1 MPAFVSHYVHAK
13 SVEEK
18 IKALNPGLD
27 FSEAAY
33 NYGAQGP
40 DFLFSHKVWLT
51 LIGGD
56 NLYALGSALHSCNT
70 SEFFAAAK
78 EYIENEPCDKGVATS
93 FIYGFLC
100 HYALDRNTHP
110 LIYSVQEAYT
120 KAYGLENAVAF
131 SIHNII
137 EYNIDTM
144 LLRSEMGI
152 SDGRAFNNSS
162 VIPDDEHVIEE
173 MSRLM
178 AYVVPRTIGHQASV
192 EDYKEGFRHMILTQ
206 KILYDPK
213 GLKRGILG
221 IPQKPLF
228 KITGPLLVGMLR
240 QKKCDSDWDY
250 MNLTHKEWSMVYAPE
265 RKSTASFMDLYRAS
279 QQDAVELVKAFESDN
294 PQKAIEDLT
303 DNMSY
308 DTGLRYDAVEK

>member
-1 MPAFVSHYVHAK
+1 MPAFVSHYIHAK
-13 SVEEK
+13 SVEDK
-18 IKALNPGLD
+18 IKEFDPSLK
-27 FSEAAY
+27 FSETAY

-56 NLYALGSALHSCNT
+56 NLNELGSALHRCNT
-70 SEFFAAAK
+70 SEFFSMMK
-78 EYIENEPCDKGVATS
+78 YYVENEDCDKDVVKS

-110 LIYSVQEAYT
+110 MIYAVQAQYT
-120 KAYGLENAVAF
+120 KAYGMENAIPF

-144 LLRSEMGI
+144 LLKSEMGI
-152 SDGRAFNNSS
+152 SDGRAFNNST
-162 VIPDDEHVIEE
+162 VIPRDEYVIGE
-173 MSRLM
+173 MSKLM
-178 AYVVPRTIGHQASV
+178 AYVVPRTVGHQATV
-192 EDYKEGFRHMILTQ
+192 EDYEDAFNHMILTQ

-213 GLKRGILG
+213 GIKRGLLG
-221 IPQKPLF
+221 IPQKPLL
-228 KITGPLLVGMLR
+228 KVIGPMLVGMLR

-265 RKSTASFMDLYRAS
+265 RKSTASFMDLYKIA
-279 QQDAVELVKAFESDN
+279 QKDALDLVKAFESEDAK
-294 PQKAIEDLT
+294 KAIEELT

-308 DTGLRYDAVEK
+308 DTGLRYDAIER